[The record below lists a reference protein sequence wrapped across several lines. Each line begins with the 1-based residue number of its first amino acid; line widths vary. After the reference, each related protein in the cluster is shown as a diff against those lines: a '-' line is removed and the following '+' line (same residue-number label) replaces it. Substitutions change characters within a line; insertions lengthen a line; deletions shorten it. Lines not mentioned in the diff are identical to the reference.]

1 MKLWVGRKT
10 VAVVAVVVVVV
21 VHYSTYNYSLL
32 MLHTA
37 HESRITHTTG
47 PNFCSGILLLLLF
60 T

>member
-10 VAVVAVVVVVV
+10 VAVVVVVVV

-47 PNFCSGILLLLLF
+47 PNFCSGIL
-60 T
+60 